1 MNSFDNCRDMEI
13 NVFRSQLLK
22 GFHFKS
28 LRKIS
33 INFMIIFFFAERVW
47 GVRRMVYVHVEY
59 TTIFFFV
66 SRTNIESK
74 MEVGDICSCRNY
86 NKSTTKTWRKQYSFN
101 PGKILSRVTRTRLII
116 TQYTRTCVQFCMSD
130 NNYEKKTH

>member
-1 MNSFDNCRDMEI
+1 MNSFANCRDMEI

-22 GFHFKS
+22 SFHFKS

-59 TTIFFFV
+59 TTIFFLFQEQILKAKWRSV
-66 SRTNIESK
+66 IYVHAEITTNQQQKPEENNI
-74 MEVGDICSCRNY
+74 V
-86 NKSTTKTWRKQYSFN
+86 
-101 PGKILSRVTRTRLII
+101 L
-116 TQYTRTCVQFCMSD
+116 TQ
-130 NNYEKKTH
+130 EKYYLE

>member
-33 INFMIIFFFAERVW
+33 INFMIIFFFAESVW

-59 TTIFFFV
+59 TTIFFFFV

-86 NKSTTKTWRKQYSFN
+86 NKSTTKT
-101 PGKILSRVTRTRLII
+101 
-116 TQYTRTCVQFCMSD
+116 
-130 NNYEKKTH
+130 

>member
-1 MNSFDNCRDMEI
+1 MNSFANCRDMEI

-33 INFMIIFFFAERVW
+33 INFMIIFFFRGEGVGCAEDGLCSCRI
-47 GVRRMVYVHVEY
+47 YNN
-59 TTIFFFV
+59 FFFV

-74 MEVGDICSCRNY
+74 MEVGDICSCRNN
-86 NKSTTKTWRKQYSFN
+86 NKSTTKTWRKQYNFN

>member
-1 MNSFDNCRDMEI
+1 MNSFANCRDMEI

-22 GFHFKS
+22 G

-59 TTIFFFV
+59 TTIFFLFQEQILKAKWRSV
-66 SRTNIESK
+66 IYVHAEITTNQQQKPEENNI
-74 MEVGDICSCRNY
+74 V
-86 NKSTTKTWRKQYSFN
+86 
-101 PGKILSRVTRTRLII
+101 L
-116 TQYTRTCVQFCMSD
+116 TQ
-130 NNYEKKTH
+130 EKYYLE

>member
-22 GFHFKS
+22 G

-59 TTIFFFV
+59 TTIFFLFQEQILKAKWRSV
-66 SRTNIESK
+66 IYVHAEITTNQQQKPEENNI
-74 MEVGDICSCRNY
+74 V
-86 NKSTTKTWRKQYSFN
+86 
-101 PGKILSRVTRTRLII
+101 L
-116 TQYTRTCVQFCMSD
+116 TQ
-130 NNYEKKTH
+130 EKYYLE

>member
-1 MNSFDNCRDMEI
+1 MNSFANCRDMEI

-59 TTIFFFV
+59 TTIFCLFQEQILKAKWRSV
-66 SRTNIESK
+66 IYVHAEITTNQQQKPEENNI
-74 MEVGDICSCRNY
+74 V
-86 NKSTTKTWRKQYSFN
+86 
-101 PGKILSRVTRTRLII
+101 L
-116 TQYTRTCVQFCMSD
+116 TQ
-130 NNYEKKTH
+130 EKYYLE

>member
-22 GFHFKS
+22 G

-33 INFMIIFFFAERVW
+33 INFMIIFFFPERVW

-59 TTIFFFV
+59 TTIFFLFQEQILKAKWRSV
-66 SRTNIESK
+66 IYVHAEITTNQQQKPEENNI
-74 MEVGDICSCRNY
+74 V
-86 NKSTTKTWRKQYSFN
+86 
-101 PGKILSRVTRTRLII
+101 L
-116 TQYTRTCVQFCMSD
+116 TQ
-130 NNYEKKTH
+130 EKYYLE

>member
-33 INFMIIFFFAERVW
+33 INFMIIFFRGEGVGCAED
-47 GVRRMVYVHVEY
+47 GL
-59 TTIFFFV
+59 
-66 SRTNIESK
+66 
-74 MEVGDICSCRNY
+74 CSCRIY
-86 NKSTTKTWRKQYSFN
+86 NNFFFLFQEQILKAKWRSVIYVHAEITTNQQQKPEEN
-101 PGKILSRVTRTRLII
+101 NIVL
-116 TQYTRTCVQFCMSD
+116 TQ
-130 NNYEKKTH
+130 EKYYLE